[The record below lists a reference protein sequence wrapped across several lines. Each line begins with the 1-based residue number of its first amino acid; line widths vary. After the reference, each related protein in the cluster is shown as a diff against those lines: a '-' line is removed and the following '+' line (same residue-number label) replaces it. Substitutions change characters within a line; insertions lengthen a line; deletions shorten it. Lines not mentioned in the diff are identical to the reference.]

1 MFCFYVLLGVKKIM
15 YAKNKVEKLKKKPRY
30 SERFNDGS
38 KIHNKNK
45 KTKRQHVKEKEED
58 FLYEEW

>member
-1 MFCFYVLLGVKKIM
+1 M

-30 SERFNDGS
+30 SERFNDGA

-45 KTKRQHVKEKEED
+45 KTKRQHVKEKED
-58 FLYEEW
+58 ALLYEEW

>member
-1 MFCFYVLLGVKKIM
+1 M

-58 FLYEEW
+58 LLYEEWWFRHIFLTVFSLD